1 MYLTEFL
8 TVALIH
14 LLAVASPGP
23 DFAVV
28 VRESVTHGRRAG
40 TWTAL
45 GVGSAIFLHV
55 GYSLLG
61 IGLIVSQSI
70 VLFNALKW
78 AAAAYLLYIGF
89 KALRAQPAKPAS
101 EEDLHR
107 EVGER
112 TARGAFTSGFVTN
125 GLNPLLNERVR
136 VLDQLFAV
144 GGREHRQPPAQQLFA
159 QRREI
164 GLQVPLHRFKQ
175 PAGLPLLTQ
184 LLGHANGLLTVRAA
198 HQHQHF
204 AVQRLLHA
212 LFGAQLQ
219 RVRGVTGHQCHE
231 VGRQRRAMAPLP
243 ARHSKHGQQQNQKA
257 PWQPAFTAQSRAAP
271 LHSTVDR

>member
-1 MYLTEFL
+1 MYAAEFL

-28 VRESVTHGRRAG
+28 VRASVTHGRRAG

-89 KALRAQPAKPAS
+89 KALRAQPAKPVA
-101 EEDLHR
+101 EGELHR

-112 TARGAFTSGFVTN
+112 TARGAFTAGFVTN
-125 GLNPLLNERVR
+125 GLNPKAT
-136 VLDQLFAV
+136 LFFLSLFTVVINPHTPLAIQAGYGVYLAV
-144 GGREHRQPPAQQLFA
+144 ATAVWFCLVAMLFS
-159 QRREI
+159 Q
-164 GLQVPLHRFKQ
+164 
-175 PAGLPLLTQ
+175 
-184 LLGHANGLLTVRAA
+184 
-198 HQHQHF
+198 
-204 AVQRLLHA
+204 
-212 LFGAQLQ
+212 Q
-219 RVRGVTGHQCHE
+219 RVRAGFARMGHWFDRTMGAVLIAIGVK
-231 VGRQRRAMAPLP
+231 L
-243 ARHSKHGQQQNQKA
+243 
-257 PWQPAFTAQSRAAP
+257 AFTSMK
-271 LHSTVDR
+271 

>member
-1 MYLTEFL
+1 MYWTEFL

-45 GVGSAIFLHV
+45 GVGTAIFLHV

-70 VLFNALKW
+70 MLFNALKW

-89 KALRAQPAKPAS
+89 KALRAQPAKTVTD
-101 EEDLHR
+101 DLHK
-107 EVGER
+107 EAGVR

-125 GLNPLLNERVR
+125 GLNPKAT
-136 VLDQLFAV
+136 LFFLS
-144 GGREHRQPPAQQLFA
+144 LFTVV
-159 QRREI
+159 I
-164 GLQVPLHRFKQ
+164 NPHTPL
-175 PAGLPLLTQ
+175 A
-184 LLGHANGLLTVRAA
+184 
-198 HQHQHF
+198 
-204 AVQRLLHA
+204 
-212 LFGAQLQ
+212 
-219 RVRGVTGHQCHE
+219 
-231 VGRQRRAMAPLP
+231 
-243 ARHSKHGQQQNQKA
+243 
-257 PWQPAFTAQSRAAP
+257 
-271 LHSTVDR
+271 